1 MYRISVGMES
11 KFNLFRHSGFTGPG
25 MKIGLSSA
33 YSASIIGSIKN
44 GVRHQTQA
52 SAGPIAFNEFPQN

>member
-1 MYRISVGMES
+1 LGWNQNST
-11 KFNLFRHSGFTGPG
+11 FFRHSGFTGPG